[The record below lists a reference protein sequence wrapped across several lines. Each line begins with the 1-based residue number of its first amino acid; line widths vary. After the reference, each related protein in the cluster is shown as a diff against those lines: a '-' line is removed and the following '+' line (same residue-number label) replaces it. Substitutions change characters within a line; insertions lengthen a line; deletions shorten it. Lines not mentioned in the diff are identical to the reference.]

1 MKIFDSFG
9 STVSEGAKVVS
20 EKTKKATGVASIKTQ
35 INSTKSGLT
44 KLYKDLGKAYYENP
58 EDAEVLTDIV
68 NEINNVNDKVAIL
81 EKKLAA
87 KQGKI
92 KCEACGE
99 YMSADY
105 AYCPKCGVQV
115 EQVEDVKE
123 TLADKL
129 EAAGEKIK
137 EAVKDAD
144 LKDKLETA
152 GEKVKTFAE
161 EKELKEKLANAGEKV
176 KTFAEEKELKEKLA
190 NAGEKVKN
198 FAEEKELK
206 EKFGSA
212 AKGLGEKF
220 GTALNGAKEF
230 INKKTNPEDIYDM
243 EDVVDEPS
251 VNCDATTVDDV
262 VDTAVESAETVVEN
276 AAEEVKETVVD
287 PVSEVK
293 DVVEE
298 TTENKTE

>member
-58 EDAEVLTDIV
+58 EDAEALTDIV
-68 NEINNVNDKVAIL
+68 NEINNINDKVAIL

-105 AYCPKCGVQV
+105 AYCPKCGAQV
-115 EQVEDVKE
+115 EQVEEVKE
-123 TLADKL
+123 TLANKL

-137 EAVKDAD
+137 EVVKDAD
-144 LKDKLETA
+144 LKEKINTA

-161 EKELKEKLANAGEKV
+161 EKELKEKLSNAGEKVKTLAEEKELKEKFANAGEKV
-176 KTFAEEKELKEKLA
+176 KAFAEEKELKEKVG
-190 NAGEKVKN
+190 N
-198 FAEEKELK
+198 
-206 EKFGSA
+206 A
-212 AKGLGEKF
+212 AKGLGEKL
-220 GTALNGAKEF
+220 GSAISGAKDF

-243 EDVVDEPS
+243 EDVADEPS
-251 VNCDATTVDDV
+251 VECDSTPVEE
-262 VDTAVESAETVVEN
+262 AVKVAEEVTETVVN
-276 AAEEVKETVVD
+276 ATEEVAEEVKEVIE
-287 PVSEVK
+287 EVK
-293 DVVEE
+293 EAVGED
-298 TTENKTE
+298 TAENKTE